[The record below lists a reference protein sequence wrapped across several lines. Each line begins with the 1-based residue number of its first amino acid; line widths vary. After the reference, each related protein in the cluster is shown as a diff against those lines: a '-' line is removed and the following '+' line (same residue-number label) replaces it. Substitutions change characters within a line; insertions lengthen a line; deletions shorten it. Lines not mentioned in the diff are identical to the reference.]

1 MNVNTTLLTPRFFM
15 AALRVLWV
23 GTAVSMALSLQT
35 HHIVA
40 RTAWWVVAAG
50 VLVALVARG
59 AAALTA
65 VRMVCPGTVAAAVI
79 SWVAHGDV
87 LPSAV
92 ALGAALLSTAL
103 AFSAESGEAMVQ
115 GGAYGHEQR
124 FPLRA
129 PVPLLLPMAVSWV
142 VWCAAV
148 LGAVLAW
155 CTSSPVWGIVIS
167 LLAAALSWLLS
178 QRFHRMSR
186 RWLVLVPAGVVL
198 HDAHVLGETLMVQ
211 RSNVSSVRLALAD
224 TEAADLTGPAA
235 GHAVE
240 VTVREMVLAVLPA
253 SAEHPTGRALHV
265 ASFLVCPTRPG
276 RALRAMADS
285 TLPVA

>member
-1 MNVNTTLLTPRFFM
+1 MDVNATLLTPRFFM

-23 GTAVSMALSLQT
+23 ATAVAMAVSLQ
-35 HHIVA
+35 HHHTAA
-40 RTAWWVVAAG
+40 RVAWWVVAGG

-59 AAALTA
+59 TAALTA
-65 VRMVCPGTVAAAVI
+65 VRMVCPGAAAAAVVA
-79 SWVAHGDV
+79 WAAHGDV
-87 LPSAV
+87 LPSAA
-92 ALGAALLSTAL
+92 ALSAALLATAL

-115 GGAYGHEQR
+115 GGAYGNEQR

-129 PVPLLLPMAVSWV
+129 PAPLLLPMAVSWL

-155 CTSSPVWGIVIS
+155 CASSVVWGIVLT

-186 RWLVLVPAGVVL
+186 RWLVLVPAGVVV

-211 RSNVSSVRLALAD
+211 RSNVSLARLALAD

-240 VTVREMVLAVLPA
+240 VTVRDMVLAVLP
-253 SAEHPTGRALHV
+253 STAEHPTGRALHV

-276 RALRAMADS
+276 RALRAMADAKI
-285 TLPVA
+285 PVA